1 MCRCRPL
8 GTHAAAPGCPPAH
21 HDPYPI
27 FSSTVLRLLL
37 RHRGASDCLACHS
50 HSHILT
56 VPYSMLSC
64 WAFSESNWGTVTE
77 CYGQSELYS
86 AEMFCL
92 VVLGAGYQQIWSL
105 VRDCFLSIVACLLT
119 LSSKS
124 RGDSL
129 VSLCVDISYTDK
141 LVYVWD
147 VLFSNILQ
155 VRVSIYKFGV

>member
-1 MCRCRPL
+1 MAPSYSSKNLVPLFTSLVTSTVAGFWCLQFQMCRCRPL

-21 HDPYPI
+21 HNPYPVLP
-27 FSSTVLRLLL
+27 STVLRLLP

-50 HSHILT
+50 RSHILT

-105 VRDCFLSIVACLLT
+105 VRDF
-119 LSSKS
+119 
-124 RGDSL
+124 
-129 VSLCVDISYTDK
+129 
-141 LVYVWD
+141 
-147 VLFSNILQ
+147 F
-155 VRVSIYKFGV
+155 FP